1 MEETYFT
8 PEEQKLIVSQ
18 FRQLLRYTRDVT
30 HADDVKK
37 VRTIIANGIKENH
50 YRRDKYGIN
59 PTIRNMTTALL
70 LCEKISPDR
79 NMIITVLL
87 YNLCKSEFMSEAEIR
102 EAFGDDIFK
111 LISGMLKVSELY
123 RKRAAVKNENF
134 RNLLFTFANDIR
146 VVLIMI
152 VDRLGIMRMINH
164 HPNEDFVRDVT
175 FEAINLYA
183 PLAHRLGLYTI
194 KSELEDLS
202 LKYSNRDIYT
212 RIADKLNE
220 TKEQRNKYIDNFIAP
235 VKEKLEEAGLKF
247 DIKGRTKSIYS
258 IWNKIQKQ
266 NTDLNGIFDLFAIR
280 VIIDTPLEKEKSDC
294 WLAYSIIVDLF
305 TSNPARMKDWITVPK
320 SNGYESLHTTV
331 HGPDNRW
338 VEVQIRTRRMDEVAE
353 KGLAAHWK
361 YKGVKSE
368 KDLDDWAK
376 NVRELLEMGTSDPM
390 ELMKSVKMDI
400 YNKEVFAFT
409 PKGDLYR
416 LPGGA
421 SLLDFA
427 FMVHS
432 KLGCMC
438 TGGRVDG
445 KNQKLNYKIKS
456 GDTIEILTS
465 SNQIPKLDW
474 LNFVVTSKARNKI
487 KQAVNELNH
496 KNAEYGKELL
506 MRRFKNRKIDVDE
519 ATLMRVIKKF
529 GTKTATDFFNDIH
542 AEKIAINDVINTYL
556 TIDEA
561 KESPLANRAA
571 DEFELENK
579 PQQLDVQSSD
589 VLVIGEEDIKGIN
602 YKMSR
607 CCNPFF
613 GDDVV
618 GFISSEGVIKIHR
631 ADCPN
636 VKHLESRFPYRKID
650 VRWSGKGA
658 SNIAT
663 LKILGN
669 DNIGIVTGITSIIT
683 KESRVVL
690 RNISIDSY
698 DGMFQGYLVV
708 GYNDK
713 DALNNIIKKINDTKG
728 VKNVQCFK

>member
-59 PTIRNMTTALL
+59 PTIRNMITALL

-235 VKEKLEEAGLKF
+235 VKKKLEEAGLKF

-556 TIDEA
+556 TIDEV

>member
-220 TKEQRNKYIDNFIAP
+220 TKAQRNKYIDNFIAP
-235 VKEKLEEAGLKF
+235 VKKKLEEAGLKF

-445 KNQKLNYKIKS
+445 KNQKLN
-456 GDTIEILTS
+456 
-465 SNQIPKLDW
+465 
-474 LNFVVTSKARNKI
+474 
-487 KQAVNELNH
+487 
-496 KNAEYGKELL
+496 
-506 MRRFKNRKIDVDE
+506 
-519 ATLMRVIKKF
+519 
-529 GTKTATDFFNDIH
+529 
-542 AEKIAINDVINTYL
+542 
-556 TIDEA
+556 
-561 KESPLANRAA
+561 
-571 DEFELENK
+571 
-579 PQQLDVQSSD
+579 
-589 VLVIGEEDIKGIN
+589 
-602 YKMSR
+602 
-607 CCNPFF
+607 
-613 GDDVV
+613 
-618 GFISSEGVIKIHR
+618 
-631 ADCPN
+631 
-636 VKHLESRFPYRKID
+636 
-650 VRWSGKGA
+650 
-658 SNIAT
+658 
-663 LKILGN
+663 
-669 DNIGIVTGITSIIT
+669 
-683 KESRVVL
+683 
-690 RNISIDSY
+690 
-698 DGMFQGYLVV
+698 
-708 GYNDK
+708 
-713 DALNNIIKKINDTKG
+713 
-728 VKNVQCFK
+728 

>member
-18 FRQLLRYTRDVT
+18 FSQLLRYTRDVT

-235 VKEKLEEAGLKF
+235 VKKKLEEAGLKF

-556 TIDEA
+556 TIDEV

>member
-1 MEETYFT
+1 
-8 PEEQKLIVSQ
+8 
-18 FRQLLRYTRDVT
+18 
-30 HADDVKK
+30 
-37 VRTIIANGIKENH
+37 
-50 YRRDKYGIN
+50 
-59 PTIRNMTTALL
+59 
-70 LCEKISPDR
+70 
-79 NMIITVLL
+79 
-87 YNLCKSEFMSEAEIR
+87 
-102 EAFGDDIFK
+102 
-111 LISGMLKVSELY
+111 
-123 RKRAAVKNENF
+123 
-134 RNLLFTFANDIR
+134 
-146 VVLIMI
+146 
-152 VDRLGIMRMINH
+152 
-164 HPNEDFVRDVT
+164 
-175 FEAINLYA
+175 
-183 PLAHRLGLYTI
+183 
-194 KSELEDLS
+194 
-202 LKYSNRDIYT
+202 
-212 RIADKLNE
+212 
-220 TKEQRNKYIDNFIAP
+220 
-235 VKEKLEEAGLKF
+235 
-247 DIKGRTKSIYS
+247 
-258 IWNKIQKQ
+258 
-266 NTDLNGIFDLFAIR
+266 
-280 VIIDTPLEKEKSDC
+280 
-294 WLAYSIIVDLF
+294 
-305 TSNPARMKDWITVPK
+305 MKDWITVPK

>member
-235 VKEKLEEAGLKF
+235 VKKKLEEAGLKF

-542 AEKIAINDVINTYL
+542 AEKKPINDVINTYL
-556 TIDEA
+556 TIDEV

>member
-1 MEETYFT
+1 
-8 PEEQKLIVSQ
+8 
-18 FRQLLRYTRDVT
+18 
-30 HADDVKK
+30 
-37 VRTIIANGIKENH
+37 
-50 YRRDKYGIN
+50 
-59 PTIRNMTTALL
+59 
-70 LCEKISPDR
+70 
-79 NMIITVLL
+79 
-87 YNLCKSEFMSEAEIR
+87 
-102 EAFGDDIFK
+102 
-111 LISGMLKVSELY
+111 
-123 RKRAAVKNENF
+123 
-134 RNLLFTFANDIR
+134 
-146 VVLIMI
+146 
-152 VDRLGIMRMINH
+152 
-164 HPNEDFVRDVT
+164 
-175 FEAINLYA
+175 
-183 PLAHRLGLYTI
+183 
-194 KSELEDLS
+194 
-202 LKYSNRDIYT
+202 
-212 RIADKLNE
+212 
-220 TKEQRNKYIDNFIAP
+220 
-235 VKEKLEEAGLKF
+235 
-247 DIKGRTKSIYS
+247 
-258 IWNKIQKQ
+258 
-266 NTDLNGIFDLFAIR
+266 
-280 VIIDTPLEKEKSDC
+280 
-294 WLAYSIIVDLF
+294 
-305 TSNPARMKDWITVPK
+305 
-320 SNGYESLHTTV
+320 
-331 HGPDNRW
+331 
-338 VEVQIRTRRMDEVAE
+338 
-353 KGLAAHWK
+353 
-361 YKGVKSE
+361 
-368 KDLDDWAK
+368 
-376 NVRELLEMGTSDPM
+376 
-390 ELMKSVKMDI
+390 
-400 YNKEVFAFT
+400 
-409 PKGDLYR
+409 
-416 LPGGA
+416 
-421 SLLDFA
+421 
-427 FMVHS
+427 
-432 KLGCMC
+432 
-438 TGGRVDG
+438 
-445 KNQKLNYKIKS
+445 
-456 GDTIEILTS
+456 
-465 SNQIPKLDW
+465 
-474 LNFVVTSKARNKI
+474 
-487 KQAVNELNH
+487 
-496 KNAEYGKELL
+496 

-556 TIDEA
+556 TIDEV

>member
-235 VKEKLEEAGLKF
+235 VKKKLEEAGLKF

-561 KESPLANRAA
+561 NESPLANRAA